1 MKKLSVLLLAAALV
15 LAFTLPAAAV
25 DHIFGG
31 YFRVRA
37 YDQQNFSG
45 TDNTGAGYPASKDL
59 TQTDTRTRL
68 YYTAKF
74 SDTFQF
80 VNKFEFNNT
89 FGDTVGGDIGSDG
102 TGIFRIKNSY
112 VDFWTWQKK
121 LQWQVGIQGY
131 TLARGFIF
139 SDDFSG
145 AYVAYNGD
153 GWKIPFI
160 WMKAYEGGTGKDA
173 NDSDVDYYAFNPLFK
188 WMGASFNPYFMM
200 KYSDDA
206 QMFFANGNSRANQ
219 AFNDVQVWWLGAD
232 VDYQFEGWDLWGT
245 FIWNGGS
252 AEQVA
257 KNNQDLDFQGYLF
270 GLGANGAIG
279 PLGLRGQFV
288 YASGDDN
295 PNDNKNDAFFNPRGA
310 SYYWSEIMGFGIFDN
325 QSSANSPTDQISNIW
340 FVGGGVDY
348 QLLESLKLNLDVW
361 YASLAEKDQIGA
373 ADEYL
378 GTEVDFL
385 ATWQIMPKLNLDIV
399 AAYLFAGDGTYD
411 GPSQKDPYEIGTRLS
426 LSF

>member
-31 YFRVRA
+31 YWRVRA
-37 YDQQNFSG
+37 FTQQNFSG
-45 TDNTGAGYPASKDL
+45 TDNSGTGFPASQDL
-59 TQTDTRTRL
+59 TRTDSRTRL

-80 VNKFEFNNT
+80 VNKFEIDWVY
-89 FGDTVGGDIGSDG
+89 GDTNLGDIGADG
-102 TGIFRIKNSY
+102 ISIEVKNSY

-121 LQWQVGIQGY
+121 LQWKVGIQGY

-160 WMKAYEGGTGKDA
+160 WIKAYEGGTGDNA

-188 WMGASFNPYFMM
+188 WMGASINPYFMM

-206 QMFFANGNSRANQ
+206 QMFFANGNSRAPQ
-219 AFNDVQVWWLGAD
+219 AFNDTRIWWLGAD
-232 VDYQFEGWDLWGT
+232 VDYKLEGWNLWGT

-257 KNNQDLDFQGYLF
+257 ANNQDLDFQGYLF
-270 GLGANGAIG
+270 GLGANGSLG
-279 PLGLRGQFV
+279 PVGLRGQFV
-288 YASGDDN
+288 YSSGDDT

-310 SYYWSEIMGFGIFDN
+310 SYYWSEIMGYGIFDN
-325 QSSANSPTDQISNIW
+325 QSSANSPTDQISNVW
-340 FVGGGVDY
+340 FAGGGVDY
-348 QLLESLKLNLDVW
+348 QLIESLKLNLDIW
-361 YASLAEKDQIGA
+361 YAQLAEKDQVGA

-385 ATWQIMPKLNLDIV
+385 ATWQIMPKLNLDLV

-411 GPSQKDPYEIGTRLS
+411 GPDQKDPYEIGARMS

>member
-31 YFRVRA
+31 YWRVRA
-37 YDQQNFSG
+37 ITQQAFSG
-45 TDNTGAGYPASKDL
+45 EDTLETQDL
-59 TQTDTRTRL
+59 TRTDSRTRL

-80 VNKFEFNNT
+80 VNKFEFDWVY
-89 FGDTVGGDIGSDG
+89 GDTTLGDIGADG
-102 TGIFRIKNSY
+102 TVFEIKNSY
-112 VDFWTWQKK
+112 VDFWTWDKK
-121 LQWQVGIQGY
+121 MQWKVGIQGY

-145 AYVAYNGD
+145 LYAAYNGD
-153 GWKIPFI
+153 GWKIPFLWI
-160 WMKAYEGGTGKDA
+160 KAYEGGQGPNA
-173 NDSDVDYYAFNPLFK
+173 NDSDVDYYAFNPYFK
-188 WMGASFNPYFMM
+188 LGGFGINPYFMI

-206 QMFFANGNSRANQ
+206 QAFIANGNSRAPM
-219 AFNDVQVWWLGAD
+219 AFNDTQIWWLGAD
-232 VDYQFEGWDLWGT
+232 LDYKLEGWNLWGT

-257 KNNQDLDFQGYLF
+257 ANNEDLDFQGYLL
-270 GLGANGAIG
+270 GIGANGAIG
-279 PLGLRGQFV
+279 PVGLHGQFV
-288 YASGDDN
+288 YASGDDT
-295 PNDNKNDAFFNPRGA
+295 PTDNKNDAFFNPRGA
-310 SYYWSEIMGFGIFDN
+310 SYYWSEIMGYGIFDN
-325 QSSANSPTDQISNIW
+325 QVSANSPADLISNVW

-348 QLLESLKLNLDVW
+348 KLIESLKLTLDLW
-361 YASLAEKDQIGA
+361 YAQLAEKEQVGA

-378 GTEVDFL
+378 GTEIDFI
-385 ATWQIMPKLNLDIV
+385 ATWNIMPKLDLDFV

-411 GPSQKDPYEIGTRLS
+411 GPSQKDPYEIGARMS